1 MHFRFFIIFV
11 SHAEMLF
18 ATSHAPV
25 GATTLS
31 DMKGAV
37 EKQKQYIYI
46 YIHGFATFP
55 GDHRIDFG
63 SRKRPAKG
71 PAGSLFTSL
80 FCVVF

>member
-11 SHAEMLF
+11 SHAEMFF

-37 EKQKQYIYI
+37 EKQKQKATCEASLCVGSATGRGPTMYSALLE
-46 YIHGFATFP
+46 FA
-55 GDHRIDFG
+55 
-63 SRKRPAKG
+63 KR
-71 PAGSLFTSL
+71 
-80 FCVVF
+80 